1 MLETAESRPE
11 WAPSCPVRLALA
23 VLRVYQR
30 RLSLRLGNRCRYEI
44 GCSTYMRLSI
54 LKYGLVVGLAKGT
67 RRLLSCGP
75 WSTRPYSDAP

>member
-1 MLETAESRPE
+1 MPETAESRPE
-11 WAPSCPVRLALA
+11 WVPSYRVKLALA

-30 RLSLRLGNRCRYEI
+30 RISPRLGNRCRYEI

-54 LKYGLVVGLAKGT
+54 LKYGVVGGLVKGA